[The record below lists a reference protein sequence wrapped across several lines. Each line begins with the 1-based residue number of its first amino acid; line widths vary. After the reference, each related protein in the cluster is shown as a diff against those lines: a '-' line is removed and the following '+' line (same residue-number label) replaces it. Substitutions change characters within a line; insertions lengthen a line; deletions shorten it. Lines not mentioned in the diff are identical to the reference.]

1 MANKQLKPTDLEKQ
15 FNKEV
20 DILNGYLKEIKAKE
34 GLSEPQ
40 LYDSLRGKNKD
51 YRFPSA
57 MFTVHHVQTD
67 LGSSAPFLSYY
78 ELVQDELAEL
88 KEQYGSHIGFKQYFD
103 AIAESDYDSSDANIV
118 EIFVNTRYITFNEE
132 SNDKIKA
139 IATDAAKD
147 WLANELAT
155 ITGKKVSRFN
165 LDCKIIELWKT
176 DKIDF
181 DTFCTI
187 ISTNCKI

>member
-1 MANKQLKPTDLEKQ
+1 MAKKQLKPTDLEKQ

-20 DILNGYLKEIKAKE
+20 DALNGYLKEIKAKE

-40 LYDSLRGKNKD
+40 LYASLQGKNKY
-51 YRFPSA
+51 YRFTSA
-57 MFTVHHVQTD
+57 MFTVHHIQTD
-67 LGSSAPFLSYY
+67 LGSSTPSLGDY
-78 ELVQDELAEL
+78 EAVQDELNEL
-88 KEQYGSHIGFKQYFD
+88 KEQYGSHIGFRQYFD
-103 AIAESDYDSSDANIV
+103 ATAESDYDSSDATIE
-118 EIFVNTRYITFNEE
+118 EIFVTTRYINFNQE

-147 WLANELAT
+147 WLAEQLST
-155 ITGKKVSRFN
+155 ITGKKISRFN